1 MEYNGVIQVI
11 KSYRICGVNVSVEAE
26 HFPEGN
32 PDWLAFEAPESKNAL
47 QIICKISDS
56 LEKNENQLIGKTS
69 TSAVYSDGDSIIRE
83 IPMGTVDGV
92 MTIYSPES
100 NVSTSYFT
108 HESFDTM
115 MDRRYMWS
123 SVSLAQLFLYRKI
136 IFLHSSYIDVGGKA
150 ILFTAPCQTGKS
162 TQAALWQKHRGAEII
177 NGDKSGISV
186 SDGKVFAH
194 GVPFCGTSGIC
205 KNRSLALAAIVSLS
219 QAKENSVRRLGG
231 IDSLQ
236 AIMNN
241 TYLDFIA
248 PDEQRTF
255 VDCVI
260 EILGHVP
267 VYSLS
272 CTPDEDAVAV
282 LETALKKEGVI

>member
-1 MEYNGVIQVI
+1 MV
-11 KSYRICGVNVSVEAE
+11 KSYKICGIDVSIEAE

-32 PDWLAFEAPESKNAL
+32 ADWIAFEAPENKNGL
-47 QIICKISDS
+47 RIICKISDS
-56 LEKNENQLIGKTS
+56 LDKNENLLVGKS
-69 TSAVYSDGDSIIRE
+69 SNAAVYSDGKSIMRE
-83 IPMGTVDGV
+83 VPMGTAEGALTV
-92 MTIYSPES
+92 YSPGSNES
-100 NVSTSYFT
+100 ISCFT
-108 HESFDTM
+108 HQSFDTM
-115 MDRRYMWS
+115 ADCRYMWS
-123 SVSLAQLFLYRKI
+123 SVSLAQLFLYRKT
-136 IFLHSSYIDVGGKA
+136 IFLHSSYIDVGGRA
-150 ILFTAPCQTGKS
+150 ILFSAPCQTGKS

-186 SDGKVFAH
+186 SDSKVFAH

-205 KNRSLALAAIVSLS
+205 KNRSVPLGAIVTLS
-219 QAKENSVRRLGG
+219 QAKENSVHRLGG
-231 IDSLQ
+231 VESLQ

-260 EILGHVP
+260 EILEHVP
-267 VYSLS
+267 VYHLA
-272 CTPDEDAVAV
+272 CTPDEDAVTA

>member
-1 MEYNGVIQVI
+1 MLYNGDIYVI
-11 KSYRICGVNVSVEAE
+11 KSYRICGIGVSIEAE

-32 PDWLAFEAPESKNAL
+32 SDWLAFEAPEAENAL
-47 QIICKISDS
+47 RISCVISDS
-56 LEKNENQLIGKTS
+56 LERNISRTIGKSKNAT
-69 TSAVYSDGDSIIRE
+69 VYCDGGLIMRE
-83 IPMGTVDGV
+83 MPMGTAEGA
-92 MTIYSPES
+92 MTVYSPTG
-100 NVSTSYFT
+100 NGVVSYFT

-115 MDRRYMWS
+115 MDFRFMWS
-123 SVSLAQLFLYRKI
+123 SVALPQLFLYRKV

-150 ILFTAPCQTGKS
+150 ILFSAPCQTGKS

-186 SDGKVFAH
+186 SDGKVIAH

-205 KNRSLALAAIVSLS
+205 KNRSVPLGAIVILS
-219 QAKENSVRRLGG
+219 QAENNSVRRLGG
-231 IDSLQ
+231 VDSLQ

-267 VYSLS
+267 VYHLA
-272 CTPDEDAVAV
+272 CTPDEDAVTA